1 MTTNDVVAL
10 AKAGFSA
17 QQIAQMVAL
26 NPVPTPSPVPS
37 PTPTPSPVPSPTPS
51 PVPSPTPSPV
61 PSPTPA
67 PDIAKQIENLQNLM
81 MANAILGSQQNP
93 AKVETTD
100 DILAQIIN
108 PPIKEGE

>member
-37 PTPTPSPVPSPTPS
+37 PTPTPS